1 MSDRCRAAVPEHE
14 DAARPLVLV
23 RSARPG
29 RHRYRGG
36 GGAGALSGV
45 RPAAGQRAAAVL
57 ISVVVA
63 GGGPGSGP
71 GRRFG
76 PAGSRGGLP
85 AQHHIATRA
94 SRDVLIWLFDAQLV
108 GHAQS
113 LNATSG
119 AVAAPQRVQT
129 QGLAHS
135 TALNA
140 YSSQGL
146 HQLPGKNRPDTP
158 CMRRRLHPGRAVTA
172 YEPPTE
178 VASEAGYAVRS
189 MMSLPGWPWENES
202 TKAAGSCSNPGNTDC
217 TASNCPELMSSAS
230 VASTSAARSM

>member
-1 MSDRCRAAVPEHE
+1 MSSGGSRTRRRRSAVSPGAERAPGTASVSW
-14 DAARPLVLV
+14 RRGRGRLV
-23 RSARPG
+23 RCTASRWAACG
-29 RHRYRGG
+29 RGTHFGG
-36 GGAGALSGV
+36 CCGWRTRIGTWSTIRSRWL
-45 RPAAGQRAAAVL
+45 
-57 ISVVVA
+57 
-63 GGGPGSGP
+63 
-71 GRRFG
+71 
-76 PAGSRGGLP
+76 RGGLP
-85 AQHHIATRA
+85 AQHHIAARA
-94 SRDVLIWLFDAQLV
+94 SRDVLIWLVDAQLV

-158 CMRRRLHPGRAVTA
+158 CMRRRLYPGCAVTG
-172 YEPPTE
+172 YEPPAE

-189 MMSLPGWPWENES
+189 MMSLPGWPLENES